1 MSQALYRKWRPA
13 AFNEL
18 VGQEHVTTTLRNA
31 IAGGRVS
38 HAYLFAGPRGTGKT
52 SAARLLAKGV
62 NCLAPEAADRPCN
75 ACAMCQAV
83 NEGRLL
89 DLIEIDA
96 ASNTGVDDVRELRD
110 KINFSPSEG
119 QFKIYII
126 DEVHMLST
134 AAFNALLKTLEEPPA
149 HAIFVLATTEAHK
162 VPATVSS
169 RCQCFTFRRLATA
182 TIAERLQTMCA
193 REGIAVETAALGLIA
208 RHATGSL
215 RDAISLL
222 DQLVVDPHTPVTLA
236 QAQDLLGAA
245 GSEAVVA
252 LVDAWLANQP
262 ARGLAVIAAALDSGT
277 DPRQFARQ
285 VVDHLRNL
293 LLFRLSGAET
303 VDVPPEM
310 LAVLQRQA
318 TAVEL
323 RALLAALKRWQSVT
337 HELRAG
343 WQPQLPLELAFVDTL
358 VAPDGGK
365 RDGGGGARETTARVA
380 EAPAQPARSTTP
392 AAPATAA
399 PAATTSTPARP
410 QTPAPRA
417 ARPAP
422 ASAAPDAGAAQAGPS
437 LQEVATRWSD
447 VLAGVRARNRNAVAV
462 VREGTPVA
470 VDGHTLVL
478 VFEHSFHKERVTE
491 DKVRLVVEETLE
503 QLFGVALRLRC
514 VLHGD
519 AVTPGAAGGASD
531 DELVEWA
538 RNELGAES
546 GNA

>member
-1 MSQALYRKWRPA
+1 
-13 AFNEL
+13 
-18 VGQEHVTTTLRNA
+18 
-31 IAGGRVS
+31 
-38 HAYLFAGPRGTGKT
+38 
-52 SAARLLAKGV
+52 
-62 NCLAPEAADRPCN
+62 
-75 ACAMCQAV
+75 
-83 NEGRLL
+83 
-89 DLIEIDA
+89 
-96 ASNTGVDDVRELRD
+96 
-110 KINFSPSEG
+110 
-119 QFKIYII
+119 
-126 DEVHMLST
+126 MLST

-149 HAIFVLATTEAHK
+149 HAIFVLATTESHK

-169 RCQCFTFRRLATA
+169 RCQCFTFRRLPTA

-222 DQLVVDPHTPVTLA
+222 DQLVVDPQVPVTLG

-245 GSEAVVA
+245 GSESVFA

-293 LLFRLSGAET
+293 LLFKLSGAET
-303 VDVPPEM
+303 VDVAPET
-310 LAVLQRQA
+310 LEVLRRQA
-318 TAVEL
+318 TAVEV
-323 RALLAALKRWQSVT
+323 RALLAALKRWQAVG

-358 VAPDGGK
+358 VAPEGGQ
-365 RDGGGGARETTARVA
+365 RDEGSGIKEPASQVAGPARGAPALPPRAAGGTEGGPPRTAGATEGGA
-380 EAPAQPARSTTP
+380 
-392 AAPATAA
+392 
-399 PAATTSTPARP
+399 TPARP
-410 QTPAPRA
+410 ASRAPL
-417 ARPAP
+417 PAP
-422 ASAAPDAGAAQAGPS
+422 ASASTAGQGPS
-437 LQEVATRWSD
+437 LQDVATRWSD
-447 VLAGVRARNRNAVAV
+447 VLAGVRTRNRNAVAV

-503 QLFGVALRLRC
+503 QLFGVPLRLRC

-519 AVTPGAAGGASD
+519 AVTSGGGGAGD
-531 DELVEWA
+531 DDLIEWA
-538 RNELGAES
+538 KHELGAES
-546 GNA
+546 GSA